1 MFIALVGKGDFG
13 SEGNG
18 LDKGGKIASQ
28 KRMRRSSGDHY
39 VLRKIKM
46 YFKAHISFLAI
57 VCGFF
62 MATSPF
68 EISQTDADPL
78 KRAANAVTV

>member
-28 KRMRRSSGDHY
+28 KQIRRSSGNHY
-39 VLRKIKM
+39 VLRKIKI
-46 YFKAHISFLAI
+46 YFKAKLPDHRSVAPAWPQ
-57 VCGFF
+57 VH
-62 MATSPF
+62 
-68 EISQTDADPL
+68 L
-78 KRAANAVTV
+78 K